1 MAPVSSEQ
9 TDLRASLERVR
20 LEVVSLLS
28 RTPLELEQLY
38 HRVREALGWDTDMAV
53 AAVISLLYRARV
65 IIMEPLSYDD
75 PTRGMRVSMA
85 DPEDAALSF

>member
-1 MAPVSSEQ
+1 MSIEQ
-9 TDLRASLERVR
+9 TDVRATLERVR
-20 LEVVSLLS
+20 LEVLSLLS

-53 AAVISLLYRARV
+53 ASVISLLCRARV

-75 PTRGMRVSMA
+75 PTAGMRVSMA
-85 DPEDAALSF
+85 GPEDAAFAL